1 MNGLLGGSGMGAL
14 LDLLGGKNGSQ
25 IMSLLPALLEML
37 GGTSGASKTSKS
49 SKSKTSK
56 SSKSKTS
63 KTSRTSKV
71 ASGPAGASGLEEI
84 IGGLS
89 SGGLSDI
96 VGSWVGGGPNKSIT
110 PAQVKKGLGAKKI
123 AQLSAQTGMPAD
135 EVTQHLSELLPVV
148 VNHLTPEAQVPQPSA
163 LDVALQSLQGLLPRA

>member
-37 GGTSGASKTSKS
+37 GGTSGA
-49 SKSKTSK
+49 SKTSK

-148 VNHLTPEAQVPQPSA
+148 VNHLTPEAEVPQPSA
-163 LDVALQSLQGLLPRA
+163 LEAALQGLQGLLPRA

>member
-1 MNGLLGGSGMGAL
+1 MNGLLGGSGLSAL

-37 GGTSGASKTSKS
+37 GGTSKTSS
-49 SKSKTSK
+49 TSRT
-56 SSKSKTS
+56 SKTS
-63 KTSRTSKV
+63 KTSKSKTSRTSKTSKV

-163 LDVALQSLQGLLPRA
+163 LEAALQGLQGLLPRA